1 MTLLNFSEDDDMSGM
16 KRNVVLALAVAAAVA
31 APSAFA
37 TYGYFSHGYG
47 MKAKGMAGAVTAL
60 TEDTFGGANNPA
72 SMVWVGSRVDFGMD
86 WFKPIRSMDRT
97 GAANGLNAAAPSESE
112 DFFIPEFGYNA
123 MINPNM
129 SFGVTVYGNGG
140 MNTNY
145 PAGQITG
152 GGSAVCGAFGV
163 AGSGQNVLCGNTALG
178 VDLMQL
184 VIAPTLSYKI
194 TSNNSVGISPLF
206 AYQRFQANGLQ
217 GFAGLSSDSS
227 NLTNNGY
234 SSATGTGVRVG
245 WLGKFT
251 DSFSV
256 GAAYSSKID
265 MSKFYKYKG
274 LFAEEGDF
282 DMPSNYNAGIAL
294 KATSNMTFTLDYQKI
309 KYTDVKSVSN
319 PSTNT
324 GALGTDSGRG
334 FGWDDVTVKKLGFEY
349 KSSSTMTYRAG
360 YGKTDNPIQSR
371 DVTFN
376 ILAPGVVQDH
386 YTLGFTRAM
395 AKDSEL
401 TMAFMHA
408 AENSVS
414 GNSLF
419 TSLGAGNTGKETI
432 KMHQNSFGIALGK
445 KW

>member
-1 MTLLNFSEDDDMSGM
+1 MSGM
-16 KRNVVLALAVAAAVA
+16 KRNVVLILAVASAVA

-72 SMVWVGSRVDFGMD
+72 SMVWVGNRSDLGVD
-86 WFKPIRSMDRT
+86 WFSPIRGMDRT
-97 GAANGLNAAAPSESE
+97 DAANGLNAAAPSESE
-112 DFFIPEFGYNA
+112 DFFIPEFGYNT
-123 MINPNM
+123 MINSDM

-145 PAGQITG
+145 NAGQING
-152 GGSAVCGAFGV
+152 GGSGVCNAFGV
-163 AGSGQNVLCGNTALG
+163 AGTGQNVLCGNTALG
-178 VDLMQL
+178 VDLAQII
-184 VIAPTLSYKI
+184 IAPTVAYKI
-194 TSNNSVGISPLF
+194 TSTNSVGISPLL

-217 GFAGLSSDSS
+217 GFAGLSNDSS
-227 NLTNNGY
+227 SLTNNGY
-234 SSATGTGVRVG
+234 SSAKGAGVRVG

-251 DSFSV
+251 QAVSV
-256 GAAYSSKID
+256 GVAYSSKIN
-265 MSKFYKYKG
+265 MSKFKKYQG
-274 LFAEEGDF
+274 LFAEGGDF
-282 DMPSNYNAGIAL
+282 DIPSNYNAGIAFMP
-294 KATSNMTFTLDYQKI
+294 SSQMTITLDFQKI
-309 KYTDVKSVSN
+309 KYTDVKAVSN

-324 GALGTDSGRG
+324 GLLGTDDGRG
-334 FGWDDVTVKKLGFEY
+334 FGWEDVTVKKIGFEM
-349 KSSSTMTYRAG
+349 KTSSAMTWRAG

-386 YTLGFTRAM
+386 YTLGFTRDMGAG
-395 AKDSEL
+395 SEM

-408 AENSVS
+408 PEKSVS
-414 GNSLF
+414 GTSLF
-419 TSLGAGNTGKETI
+419 TALGAGNTGKETI
-432 KMHQNSFGIALGK
+432 KMHQNSLGISWGK